1 MGDKALIDSF
11 LAEPRMCRFSV
22 TRKNGGQLI
31 RPIWYIWENERFVIS
46 TKPNT
51 IQTRILRRNSKISI
65 CVDKDDPPYRAVIC
79 EGTAEI
85 IEGLGTDHELI
96 GRCAERY
103 LPADRV
109 EGFLSGPQGQIERCR
124 LIVTPERW
132 TIWDYYED
140 PPRGPSPGFYD

>member
-11 LAEPRMCRFSV
+11 LSEPRMCRFSV

-31 RPIWYIWENERFVIS
+31 RPIWYIWENEQFVIS

-85 IEGLGTDHELI
+85 VEGLGTDHELI

-109 EGFLSGPQGQIERCR
+109 EGFLAGPQGQIERCR

-140 PPRGPSPGFYD
+140 PPRGPSPGSYD